1 MTWNGAGRLTLPGLI
16 DARAESEQDR
26 TAVTIAGQSISF
38 AGLAEQSIAIANGLG
53 KLGLSHGQPLALL
66 MDNSVD
72 AVLGWFGASRL
83 GAVDVP
89 INTAY
94 AGEFLRRTL
103 ANTAGTTVVADNSY
117 VDVLAPVARAAGVK
131 QVVVRNPDDDALGKL
146 QEAGLIA
153 HDWTVLTDNDTSSL
167 AAASSVSYS
176 DMSSVIYTSGTT
188 GASKGVTFSHNYLL
202 DASHRMIGLYEFGR
216 DDVYYGSM
224 PLFHLAAKA
233 CGVVGTLLTGGSC
246 VLDSKFSVSRT
257 WSRVRESNATIVH
270 LLGSMMVMLNKLP
283 PSPQDAELPMRAVFS
298 APVPATIHREFER
311 RYNCRV
317 VTCYALSEATPITR
331 GGLRDDYPLNSAGRI
346 NHDVFD
352 VRLVD
357 EDDNDV
363 PPEAPGEIIVRPR
376 RNLAMFSGYWR
387 NPEATLDV
395 MRNLWFHTGDLGRV
409 DGDGWFYYEGRRKDA
424 LRRRGENVS
433 AAELEDAIRQHP
445 SVNDVAAVGVPSDV
459 MEDDIMV
466 YIELTAGAAADHEDI
481 VKFCAE
487 RLPFFMV
494 PRYVEIVEA
503 LPRNPIAKVEK
514 YKLKARGTG
523 SRTWDA
529 TQGAFCNPEGRE

>member
-1 MTWNGAGRLTLPGLI
+1 VI
-16 DARAESEQDR
+16 
-26 TAVTIAGQSISF
+26 
-38 AGLAEQSIAIANGLG
+38 
-53 KLGLSHGQPLALL
+53 
-66 MDNSVD
+66 
-72 AVLGWFGASRL
+72 
-83 GAVDVP
+83 
-89 INTAY
+89 
-94 AGEFLRRTL
+94 
-103 ANTAGTTVVADNSY
+103 
-117 VDVLAPVARAAGVK
+117 
-131 QVVVRNPDDDALGKL
+131 VRNPDGDALGKL
-146 QEAGLIA
+146 REVGLIGY
-153 HDWTVLTDNDTSSL
+153 DWTILADNDTSSL
-167 AAASSVSYS
+167 ASASPVSHS

-188 GASKGVTFSHNYLL
+188 GASKGVTFSHGYLL
-202 DASHRMIGLYEFGR
+202 GASQRMLGLYEFGR
-216 DDVYYGSM
+216 NDVYYGSM

-233 CGVVGTLLTGGSC
+233 CGVVAALLTGGSC

-257 WSRVRESNATIVH
+257 WTRVRESNATIVH

-283 PSPQDAELPMRAVFS
+283 PSPEDAELPMRAVFS

-331 GGLRDDYPLNSAGRI
+331 GGLHDDYPLNSAGRL

-363 PPEAPGEIIVRPR
+363 AEHAIGEIIVRPK

-387 NPEATLDV
+387 NPEATLGL
-395 MRNLWFHTGDLGRV
+395 MRNLWFHTGDLGRI
-409 DGDGWFYYEGRRKDA
+409 DEDGWFYYEGRRKDA

-433 AAELEDAIRQHP
+433 AAELENAIREHP

-466 YIELTAGAAADHEDI
+466 YVELTSKAEADHESI
-481 VKFCAE
+481 IKFCAE

-494 PRYVEIVEA
+494 PRYVEIVDA
-503 LPRNPIAKVEK
+503 LPRNPIAKIEK
-514 YKLKARGTG
+514 YKLKARGTS

-529 TQGAFCNPEGRE
+529 NLGAFCASADQTA

>member
-1 MTWNGAGRLTLPGLI
+1 MAWTPADRVTLPSLL

-26 TAVTIAGQSISF
+26 TAVTIAGQSMSF
-38 AGLAEQSIAIANGLG
+38 AGLAERSIAVANGLG
-53 KLGLSHGQPLALL
+53 KLGLSHGQPLLLL
-66 MDNSVD
+66 MDNSLD
-72 AVLGWFGASRL
+72 AVLGWLGASRL

-103 ANTAGTTVVADNSY
+103 ANTACTTVLADNSY
-117 VDVLAPVARAAGVK
+117 VDVLAPVARAAGVQ
-131 QVVVRNPDDDALGKL
+131 QVVVRDPDGDALGKL
-146 QEAGLIA
+146 QEAGLVA

-167 AAASSVSYS
+167 AKASSVSYC

-202 DASHRMIGLYEFGR
+202 GASHRIVGLYEFGR

-233 CGVVGTLLTGGSC
+233 CGVVGALLTGGSC

-257 WSRVRESNATIVH
+257 WNRVRESNATIVH

-283 PSPQDAELPMRAVFS
+283 PSPQDAALPMRAVFS

-331 GGLRDDYPLNSAGRI
+331 GGLHDDYPLNSAGRL
-346 NHDVFD
+346 NHEDFD

-357 EDDNDV
+357 EDETDV
-363 PPEAPGEIIVRPR
+363 SPQAIGEIIVRPR
-376 RNLAMFSGYWR
+376 HDLAMFSGYWR
-387 NPEATLDV
+387 NSGATLDV
-395 MRNLWFHTGDLGRV
+395 MRNLWFHTGDLGRI
-409 DGDGWFYYEGRRKDA
+409 DEDGWFYYEGRRKDA

-433 AAELEDAIRQHP
+433 AAELEDAIREHP

-466 YIELTAGAAADHEDI
+466 YIELTAGTEVDHEAI

-494 PRYVEIVEA
+494 PRYVEIVDA
-503 LPRNPIAKVEK
+503 LPRNPIAKIEK
-514 YKLKARGTG
+514 YKLKARGTSG
-523 SRTWDA
+523 STWDV
-529 TQGAFCNPEGRE
+529 TRGAFCVR